1 MGILEGI
8 LIRGD
13 IRGDI
18 RADIKLEGVLVR
30 GDIGVTERERVGGG
44 ERFTLS
50 FEAGLSVGSL
60 PTYLPGLVCR
70 R

>member
-44 ERFTLS
+44 RDL
-50 FEAGLSVGSL
+50 L
-60 PTYLPGLVCR
+60 
-70 R
+70 